1 VPRPGEDTVSRE
13 PNLPSTECSVRRADL
28 GDPSDARAFVHLL
41 GAYMSDPKGDMSAHT
56 SVDPGVVDK
65 LCAVPHAA
73 VHFAELDGE
82 VVGMTV
88 CFTGFS
94 TFRGAPL
101 INIHDIIVLDGFR
114 RRGVGQALMKAV
126 EEHARALG
134 GCKITLEVRE
144 DNGAAM
150 RLYRRAGFGDETVP
164 MRFWVKY
171 L

>member
-1 VPRPGEDTVSRE
+1 
-13 PNLPSTECSVRRADL
+13 VRRANLDDL
-28 GDPSDARAFVHLL
+28 SDAGAFVRLL
-41 GAYMSDPKGDMSAHT
+41 GAYMHDPKGDMSEHS

-65 LCAVPHAA
+65 LRAVPHAA

-101 INIHDIIVLDGFR
+101 VNIHDIIVLEAFR
-114 RRGVGQALMKAV
+114 RKGVGQALMRAV
-126 EEHARALG
+126 EEYARALG

-144 DNGAAM
+144 DNGSAM
-150 RLYRRAGFGDETVP
+150 KLYRRSGFGDEAVP